1 MTSVLKI
8 GNLNLDMGNM
18 SHVLGVNKN
27 NIDAYLKY
35 VTYQS
40 NFEKVTK

>member
-8 GNLNLDMGNM
+8 GNLTLDMGNM

-27 NIDAYLKY
+27 SIEVYMRYAA
-35 VTYQS
+35 YQS
-40 NFEKVTK
+40 KFK